1 MWNRK
6 AKTPKLR
13 RGIGAFLDQ
22 DAAIDG
28 RYTCAGTVVLN
39 GKLKGEIHA
48 RDTLIIGV
56 TARVAATVQAGHL
69 IVYGEIVGNVTA
81 TTRVELK
88 SGARV
93 TGDVSAPEIVM
104 EKGVLLRGQCR
115 MDSPKTCDREAPSGV
130 FALAR

>member
-1 MWNRK
+1 MWSRR
-6 AKTPKLR
+6 AKSPKLR

-22 DAAIDG
+22 DAEIEG

-39 GKLKGEIHA
+39 GKLKGEIRA

-56 TARVAATVQAGHL
+56 TGRVQAAVQAGHL

-93 TGDVSAPEIVM
+93 TGDITAPEIVM

-115 MDSPKTCDREAPSGV
+115 MDSPQKSDRESPSRV